1 MLWVVV
7 CIFLFLSLS
16 LKLMIFDFFQ
26 YWWVGVEF
34 FWSARFFVVAV
45 VVVVVVFV
53 VVVHDLLTVSLSLY
67 LNFFLMVVMGVW
79 GWETNSLIFLPL
91 SSNVIEK
98 FRLQLFVVN
107 FEGDDFSFLSPWEMM
122 MDLSSLSF
130 PLYLTHVCFFCNIAT
145 IYI

>member
-1 MLWVVV
+1 MSRCVY
-7 CIFLFLSLS
+7 ISISLSLS
-16 LKLMIFDFFQ
+16 QTHDIWFFSILMSRS
-26 YWWVGVEF
+26 GVF
-34 FWSARFFVVAV
+34 LIRALFCCCCCCCRCRLRRCCSWFAYCFSFSQ
-45 VVVVVVFV
+45 
-53 VVVHDLLTVSLSLY
+53 L
-67 LNFFLMVVMGVW
+67 FLMVVMGVW

-107 FEGDDFSFLSPWEMM
+107 FEGDDFSFFTFHEMM